1 MKENT
6 ILNKV
11 RSLLGMEIRLE
22 QRKLDDSTTTV
33 EAESFEKGEEIMIVT
48 EDEQKIALPVGEYK
62 MQSGEMLVVK
72 EEGIIDEIKAEEK
85 EEEEEKEEVDSRKK
99 EDEKYEEKDEEM
111 SADDS
116 KPIKKTVESI
126 VKETFF
132 SEMEALKKE
141 NEELKSQ
148 LQELS
153 KDPVAEESTPE
164 TITEEVNEEVEL
176 SAEEPKAEEVEAAAE
191 PIVHNPENKAKKVGN
206 TISPNKRKTIM
217 DTVLSRI
224 ANSNTNNN

>member
-11 RSLLGMEIRLE
+11 REVLGLEVKLE

-48 EDEQKIALPVGEYK
+48 EDEQKIALPVGGYK
-62 MQSGEMLVVK
+62 MQSGEMLIVK
-72 EEGIIDEIKAEEK
+72 EEGIIEEVKAEEK
-85 EEEEEKEEVDSRKK
+85 EEEMAAE
-99 EDEKYEEKDEEM
+99 
-111 SADDS
+111 DS

-153 KDPVAEESTPE
+153 KDPVVEESTPE
-164 TITEEVNEEVEL
+164 AIKEEVNEEVEL
-176 SAEEPKAEEVEAAAE
+176 SAEEPKAEVEAAAE

-217 DTVLSRI
+217 DTVLSKI